1 MSQQVSALSVQASPR
16 RPGGV
21 PAPALHSLPLSSPL
35 PARGLV
41 PTVFHE
47 PWWLTVASQGRYREV
62 EVQSGGGV
70 VGRLPYLATKRFGM
84 THIAMPMLTHFLGPA
99 IQESTG
105 GETARCLHRLS
116 VTKDLIGQ
124 LPRASHVYIKHHCAT
139 SDTLAFQALG
149 FHTDV
154 QFTWEI
160 APDAPDVLWR
170 RMRDKTRNVI
180 RRAEEKLQVM
190 EVTDAEKFMSF
201 YEENLR
207 HRHAS

>member
-1 MSQQVSALSVQASPR
+1 MSQQFSALPALVSPPSSGRVSASARL
-16 RPGGV
+16 V
-21 PAPALHSLPLSSPL
+21 PPQSSPPSP
-35 PARGLV
+35 PALV

-47 PWWLTVASQGRYREV
+47 PWWLTGASQGRYREV
-62 EVQSGGGV
+62 EVRSGGGV

-116 VTKDLIGQ
+116 VTKDLIRQ
-124 LPRASHVYIKHHCAT
+124 LPKASHVYIKHHRAT

-160 APDAPDVLWR
+160 APAAPDVLWR

-180 RRAEEKLQVM
+180 RRAEEKLQVI
-190 EVTDAEKFMSF
+190 
-201 YEENLR
+201 
-207 HRHAS
+207 